1 MIIQTH
7 SLTKQYKAGVFAL
20 RDVNLAMDEGVYGL
34 LGPNGAGKTTLIGIL
49 TGLIQPTAGRAT
61 VCGFDTQRQ
70 VSEVRKNIGIIPQEY
85 LLYPEFSAYEFLDYM
100 ALLSGLDLSR
110 QTIMRLLEEVNL
122 ASVAKKKIK
131 SFSGGMKQR
140 LVVAQALAHDPQVL
154 FADEPTSGLDP
165 EERVR
170 FRNMF
175 SDLGL
180 RRTVLL
186 STHITEDI
194 TAVTNRL
201 SILHKGR
208 LIFSGSI
215 PELLDQCRGKVWER
229 TVAREDWATFKDHN
243 LILSFVHE
251 AETHS
256 VIARYSP
263 LSSMVTEGS
272 TPLTPNL
279 EDAYMLLICQHNS
292 EQAE

>member
-49 TGLIQPTAGRAT
+49 AGLIQPTAGRAT

-140 LVVAQALAHDPQVL
+140 LVVAQALAHDPPVL
-154 FADEPTSGLDP
+154 FADEPTSGFDP
-165 EERVR
+165 E
-170 FRNMF
+170 
-175 SDLGL
+175 
-180 RRTVLL
+180 
-186 STHITEDI
+186 
-194 TAVTNRL
+194 
-201 SILHKGR
+201 
-208 LIFSGSI
+208 
-215 PELLDQCRGKVWER
+215 
-229 TVAREDWATFKDHN
+229 
-243 LILSFVHE
+243 
-251 AETHS
+251 
-256 VIARYSP
+256 
-263 LSSMVTEGS
+263 
-272 TPLTPNL
+272 
-279 EDAYMLLICQHNS
+279 
-292 EQAE
+292 

>member
-122 ASVAKKKIK
+122 ASVGKRR
-131 SFSGGMKQR
+131 SSLFQ
-140 LVVAQALAHDPQVL
+140 VA
-154 FADEPTSGLDP
+154 
-165 EERVR
+165 
-170 FRNMF
+170 
-175 SDLGL
+175 
-180 RRTVLL
+180 
-186 STHITEDI
+186 
-194 TAVTNRL
+194 
-201 SILHKGR
+201 
-208 LIFSGSI
+208 
-215 PELLDQCRGKVWER
+215 
-229 TVAREDWATFKDHN
+229 
-243 LILSFVHE
+243 
-251 AETHS
+251 
-256 VIARYSP
+256 
-263 LSSMVTEGS
+263 
-272 TPLTPNL
+272 
-279 EDAYMLLICQHNS
+279 
-292 EQAE
+292 

>member
-1 MIIQTH
+1 M
-7 SLTKQYKAGVFAL
+7 KQ
-20 RDVNLAMDEGVYGL
+20 
-34 LGPNGAGKTTLIGIL
+34 
-49 TGLIQPTAGRAT
+49 
-61 VCGFDTQRQ
+61 
-70 VSEVRKNIGIIPQEY
+70 
-85 LLYPEFSAYEFLDYM
+85 LD
-100 ALLSGLDLSR
+100 
-110 QTIMRLLEEVNL
+110 EVNL
-122 ASVAKKKIK
+122 AYMDNKQIK

-140 LVVAQALAHDPQVL
+140 LVVAQALAHDQTVR
-154 FADEPTSGLDP
+154 FADELPSGLDP

-194 TAVTNRL
+194 TAVTNQL

-215 PELLDQCRGKVWER
+215 LELLDQCRGKVWER

-251 AETHS
+251 AEAHS

-263 LSSMVTEGS
+263 LSRMVTEGS

-279 EDAYMLLICQHNS
+279 EDAYMLLIRQHNS